1 MKSIQTKIL
10 VVVISGLLVLTIIVT
25 AISVT
30 MMHSVMHDDA
40 DRILNNMCQK
50 EAIDINETLRN
61 IETASAIMEHYAS
74 TELDSVEH
82 LRSERYR
89 DEYLDKLE
97 AMFNEI
103 AWKTKYL
110 EAFYVRI
117 NPEYSTNSSGFFTG
131 IRDDGTFTE
140 LPQTDMSLYAPD
152 DIEHVGW
159 YYAAVEAGK
168 GVWMQPYNN
177 LNMGKVL
184 ISYVAPFYCDGMLAG
199 TIGIDMDFDQF
210 VKYVNNIHVYKEGK
224 AYLISTDGKTAYN
237 TDLSPGQLG
246 NSAHP
251 HTWATAMLDNGMSLM
266 LTADYSDI
274 QRDIRPMLNEIIMA
288 FGFVLIVFILITV
301 VATRRM
307 IAPLKKLIAAAQSI
321 SEGKDVSD
329 FSFKATDEIG
339 LLANTLRNTYVK
351 LQEYTNYVNALAYRD
366 SLTGLKNRT
375 AYVEAIEAL
384 NEKIRCG
391 DPAFAVLVA
400 DINNL
405 KVTNDRYGHEAGN
418 ELIVHAAHIMQDV
431 FKSSSIYRIG
441 GDELVVILEGQDHD
455 AYRLRLSEMEQ
466 MFEKKPVTVQD
477 TEIYLSVATGIAL
490 YQTNVDTA
498 YKDVFNN
505 ADRAMYLRKQGMK
518 AGNIRSNLTEV
529 TI

>member
-1 MKSIQTKIL
+1 MKSIQAKIL
-10 VVVISGLLVLTIIVT
+10 AVVISGLLVLTIIVT

-40 DRILNNMCQK
+40 DRILNNMCEK
-50 EAIDINETLRN
+50 EAIDINETLRD
-61 IETASAIMEHYAS
+61 IETAAAIMEHYAS

-82 LRSERYR
+82 LRSESYR
-89 DEYLDKLE
+89 AEYLDKLE

-103 AWKTKYL
+103 AWKTQYL

-117 NPEYSTNSSGFFTG
+117 NPDYSTNSSGFFTG
-131 IRDDGTFTE
+131 IQDDGTFTE
-140 LPQTDMSLYAPD
+140 LPRTDMSLYPPD

-184 ISYVAPFYCDGMLAG
+184 ISYVAPFYCNGKLGG
-199 TIGIDMDFDQF
+199 TVGIDVDFDQF
-210 VKYVNNIHVYKEGK
+210 IKYVNYIHVYKDGQ
-224 AYLISTDGKTAYN
+224 AYLISADGKTAYN

-246 NSAHP
+246 NSKHP

-266 LTADYSDI
+266 LTADYADI
-274 QRDIRPMLNEIIMA
+274 QRDIRPKLSKIIIA
-288 FGFVLIVFILITV
+288 FGFVLIVFILITIAV
-301 VATRRM
+301 TRKM
-307 IAPLKKLIAAAQSI
+307 IAPLNKLIAAAQSI
-321 SEGKDVSD
+321 SEGKDVPD
-329 FSFKATDEIG
+329 FSSNAADEIG
-339 LLANTLRNTYVK
+339 LLTNTLRNTYVK
-351 LQEYTNYVNALAYRD
+351 LQEYTNYVNALAYQD

-384 NEKIRCG
+384 DKKIHSG
-391 DPAFAVLVA
+391 DLAFAVLVA

-405 KVTNDRYGHEAGN
+405 KVTNDLYGHEAGN
-418 ELIVHAAHIMQDV
+418 ELIVHAAHILQNV
-431 FKSSSIYRIG
+431 FKSSSVYRIG
-441 GDELVVILEGQDHD
+441 GDELVVILEGQDLD

-466 MFEKKPVTVQD
+466 MFEKRPVAVQD
-477 TEIYLSVATGIAL
+477 TEIYLSVAIGIAL
-490 YQTNVDTA
+490 YQANVDTA

-505 ADRAMYLRKQGMK
+505 ADRAMYLRKQSMK
-518 AGNIRSNLTEV
+518 AGNIRSDVTEV